1 MNTTMNCN
9 RAPSK
14 RADARQPDS
23 RCREGAWARRA
34 GPPTPSPGP
43 GATGE
48 GAIGETTQ
56 HRSPR
61 RRGALGGSGGHG
73 GGRTGAAGGSR
84 GGLLVRHL
92 ALPCHPDRS
101 GVLRRVCAQQA
112 GGEGVPP
119 RLCGATCPRR
129 SRGAAQAQ
137 TGLRWGRQPRSEP
150 RGSAQ
155 AGGKG
160 RRQAPRS
167 PDTHGRGGGLRGGAE
182 DSVLGGAWG
191 KAERGRAG
199 ASGDEGGPP
208 RRRAGRDTREAQFH
222 FGCPGLGRESGESV
236 GVSTLENQR
245 KREHGT
251 FGFRTRRGDV
261 SSKGGRREE
270 QRKA

>member
-73 GGRTGAAGGSR
+73 GGRTGAAGGGR
-84 GGLLVRHL
+84 GGLLVGHL
-92 ALPCHPDRS
+92 ALPRHPNRS

-119 RLCGATCPRR
+119 LLCGATCPRR

-137 TGLRWGRQPRSEP
+137 TGLRWGHGEP
-150 RGSAQ
+150 CHRDSAGFQ
-155 AGGKG
+155 FCEVKKFC
-160 RRQAPRS
+160 PLLYS
-167 PDTHGRGGGLRGGAE
+167 
-182 DSVLGGAWG
+182 SVNVLGT
-191 KAERGRAG
+191 AEPYTEKWLRW
-199 ASGDEGGPP
+199 
-208 RRRAGRDTREAQFH
+208 
-222 FGCPGLGRESGESV
+222 
-236 GVSTLENQR
+236 
-245 KREHGT
+245 
-251 FGFRTRRGDV
+251 
-261 SSKGGRREE
+261 
-270 QRKA
+270 

>member
-1 MNTTMNCN
+1 M
-9 RAPSK
+9 
-14 RADARQPDS
+14 
-23 RCREGAWARRA
+23 
-34 GPPTPSPGP
+34 
-43 GATGE
+43 
-48 GAIGETTQ
+48 
-56 HRSPR
+56 
-61 RRGALGGSGGHG
+61 
-73 GGRTGAAGGSR
+73 
-84 GGLLVRHL
+84 
-92 ALPCHPDRS
+92 
-101 GVLRRVCAQQA
+101 
-112 GGEGVPP
+112 PP

-155 AGGKG
+155 AGGEG
-160 RRQAPRS
+160 RQQAPRS
-167 PDTHGRGGGLRGGAE
+167 PDTHGRGGRLRDGAE
-182 DSVLGGAWG
+182 DSVLGWGAG
-191 KAERGRAG
+191 RSRAG
-199 ASGDEGGPP
+199 VSGDEGGPP

-270 QRKA
+270 QRRA